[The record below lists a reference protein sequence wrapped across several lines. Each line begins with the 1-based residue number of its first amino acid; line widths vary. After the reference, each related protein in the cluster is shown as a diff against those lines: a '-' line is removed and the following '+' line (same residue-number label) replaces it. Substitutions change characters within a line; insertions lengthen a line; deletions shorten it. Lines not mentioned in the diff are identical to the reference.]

1 MYLATWHIADW
12 PFSTIRT
19 NNRSFYYNNV
29 KQATW
34 ECEVNL
40 KSRSYDASV
49 VIKLSHIFLN
59 VKLFTATLVTRTE
72 NERKDGRM
80 SITWSSIPH
89 SLIPTWYCKSE
100 NMVVLRNM
108 LNGEHLEP
116 NKKWHQNIPDVYAI
130 LILLLWTCFYS
141 FSFFNENGEVDETMM
156 MRSWPI
162 VHVGTVEPRDQA
174 RTFRNGEQD
183 RKHRW
188 AFGRGR
194 NDIVRAVWTM
204 CYLYYDNYLGI
215 GIAFAIKNIVT
226 EARVRLLYKKW
237 AEKLHCDTS
246 REKIKMMS
254 NYKTKTDE
262 RERHDTFCV
271 PKLATTTL
279 LPILSSSDL
288 PRLTPEALLCL
299 PTQRHCRR
307 LPFLILEKCELNY
320 G

>member
-49 VIKLSHIFLN
+49 IIKSSHIFLN

-100 NMVVLRNM
+100 NMVVLWNM

-141 FSFFNENGEVDETMM
+141 FSFFMRMVKLTKKWWCDSGLSFTWELWNHVIKHGRFVMENKIGSIDELLDE
-156 MRSWPI
+156 
-162 VHVGTVEPRDQA
+162 VGTILFVQSE
-174 RTFRNGEQD
+174 
-183 RKHRW
+183 
-188 AFGRGR
+188 
-194 NDIVRAVWTM
+194 
-204 CYLYYDNYLGI
+204 L
-215 GIAFAIKNIVT
+215 
-226 EARVRLLYKKW
+226 
-237 AEKLHCDTS
+237 
-246 REKIKMMS
+246 
-254 NYKTKTDE
+254 
-262 RERHDTFCV
+262 CV
-271 PKLATTTL
+271 
-279 LPILSSSDL
+279 I
-288 PRLTPEALLCL
+288 
-299 PTQRHCRR
+299 
-307 LPFLILEKCELNY
+307 FIMIIIWV
-320 G
+320 